1 LDEVFDAKE
10 RTEPWT
16 EHRRDREQ
24 NHSTWFNTDIC
35 HIHTSQN
42 MLQSDSSIVFRFVKK
57 YFIASKPA
65 TVSVDI
71 QQGMNYS

>member
-1 LDEVFDAKE
+1 MDEVFDAKE

-16 EHRRDREQ
+16 EMGRERKHRKRQREQ

-57 YFIASKPA
+57 IL
-65 TVSVDI
+65 
-71 QQGMNYS
+71 YSQ